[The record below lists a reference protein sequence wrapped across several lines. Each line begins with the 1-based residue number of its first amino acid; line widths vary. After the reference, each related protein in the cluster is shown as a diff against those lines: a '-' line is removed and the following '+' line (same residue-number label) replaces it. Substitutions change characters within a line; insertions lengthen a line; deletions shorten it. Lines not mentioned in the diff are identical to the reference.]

1 VTAAS
6 SPNEAFPFFEGT
18 AESIVQDAD
27 AIMGDE
33 TSHLKRR
40 RENNDS
46 ERLAREEYESQRR
59 EQRAQEE
66 QEEQEDN
73 GDGNAT
79 GEDEIDPDL

>member
-6 SPNEAFPFFEGT
+6 SPQEVVAFKRST
-18 AESIVQDAD
+18 ADAD

-40 RENNDS
+40 HGNNDS
-46 ERLAREEYESQRR
+46 ERLAREEYKSQR
-59 EQRAQEE
+59 EQLAQLVAQVA

-73 GDGNAT
+73 KDGDAT

>member
-6 SPNEAFPFFEGT
+6 SPQEAIYERST
-18 AESIVQDAD
+18 ADAD

-40 RENNDS
+40 RRGN
-46 ERLAREEYESQRR
+46 EYESQR
-59 EQRAQEE
+59 EQLAQLVAQVA

-73 GDGNAT
+73 GDGDA
-79 GEDEIDPDL
+79 

>member
-6 SPNEAFPFFEGT
+6 SPQEAIYERST
-18 AESIVQDAD
+18 ADAD

-40 RENNDS
+40 RRGNDS
-46 ERLAREEYESQRR
+46 EERLALEEYESQR
-59 EQRAQEE
+59 EQLAQLVAQVA

-73 GDGNAT
+73 GDGDAT
-79 GEDEIDPDL
+79 GEYEIDPDL